1 MPMPADHTAEHQLD
15 AIVEALCQALRVW
28 DAESFEHCRRTA
40 LYAEAIAS
48 ELGLDAP
55 VVELVRIGALLHDIG
70 KMGVDLAV
78 LKKPARLAEHEREH
92 VALHPAMGASIL
104 ERILPREVVECAA
117 AHHEQPDG
125 NGYPNGLRDGQIPLS
140 AVICRV
146 ADVFDSLTTDQTY
159 RPAMS
164 VEEALAELRD
174 GAGTRYAPH
183 VVAALGRALEH
194 ETIRLAA

>member
-1 MPMPADHTAEHQLD
+1 MSTDHAAQYPLD
-15 AIVEALCQALRVW
+15 ATVEALAQALRVW

-40 LYAEAIAS
+40 LYAEAIAG

-55 VVELVRIGALLHDIG
+55 AAELVRVGALLHDIG
-70 KMGVDLAV
+70 KMGVDLAI

-104 ERILPREVVECAA
+104 ERVLPREIVECAA

-125 NGYPNGLRDGQIPLS
+125 RGYPNGLHEAEIPLS

-164 VEEALAELRD
+164 VDEALSELRD
-174 GAGTRYAPH
+174 GAGTRYDAR
-183 VVAALGRALEH
+183 VVAALERALER